1 MKLLGILSVEVHY
14 IYLLNTYYIT
24 AYNYWLPID
33 PRQSLK
39 IDCIKIK
46 MEKIEGTCISID
58 VWLSTSQNLLF
69 LIELHDNIRSKFIL
83 MLSYHEV

>member
-1 MKLLGILSVEVHY
+1 MKLLGILSVEVNY

-24 AYNYWLPID
+24 AYNYWLAID

-39 IDCIKIK
+39 KECSKIK
-46 MEKIEGTCISID
+46 MEKIEGIDWCISID

-69 LIELHDNIRSKFIL
+69 LIELHNYTPRCEIKDPYK
-83 MLSYHEV
+83 